1 MKSIYTNGNSI
12 FPSQVVS
19 DAEKAS
25 WEYGEQVAQAIE
37 QEWFSQGRTNGNR
50 YLTTWN
56 NYNSLRLYARV
67 EQPTQKYKDELS
79 INGDLSYLNLD
90 WKPVPIVSKFVDI
103 LTNGISNKDY
113 KINAFAQ
120 DPASLEKRTNYA
132 EMLAQDGMSTKW
144 DDILPMLDNEELSEQ
159 LRLAAHIIFRASLI
173 LEVLE
178 KSNIEDQDSEKSNL
192 VYNTMLMMDAVEVAN
207 LKGYLPNL
215 SKINFT
221 RIKGR
226 TSSIKTAIKKEKI
239 IDTIRELAQKNP
251 DKRITWLRKKASS
264 ILSNKGQK
272 GYSYRQILRDTK
284 GLKIK

>member
-1 MKSIYTNGNSI
+1 MEE
-12 FPSQVVS
+12 
-19 DAEKAS
+19 DAQKPEEIDSKKLQ
-25 WEYGEQVAQAIE
+25 EAIE
-37 QEWFSQGRTNGNR
+37 ALDPLKNVQ
-50 YLTTWN
+50 
-56 NYNSLRLYARV
+56 
-67 EQPTQKYKDELS
+67 
-79 INGDLSYLNLD
+79 DLAAL
-90 WKPVPIVSKFVDI
+90 
-103 LTNGISNKDY
+103 
-113 KINAFAQ
+113 A
-120 DPASLEKRTNYA
+120 A
-132 EMLAQDGMSTKW
+132 EMLAQEGMSTRW

-178 KSNIEDQDSEKSNL
+178 KSNLEDEESEKSNL

-226 TSSIKTAIKKEKI
+226 ASSIKSAIKKEKI

>member
-1 MKSIYTNGNSI
+1 MEEDPQK
-12 FPSQVVS
+12 
-19 DAEKAS
+19 AEEIDSK
-25 WEYGEQVAQAIE
+25 ELQEAIE
-37 QEWFSQGRTNGNR
+37 ALDPLKNVQ
-50 YLTTWN
+50 
-56 NYNSLRLYARV
+56 
-67 EQPTQKYKDELS
+67 
-79 INGDLSYLNLD
+79 DLAAL
-90 WKPVPIVSKFVDI
+90 
-103 LTNGISNKDY
+103 
-113 KINAFAQ
+113 A
-120 DPASLEKRTNYA
+120 A

>member
-1 MKSIYTNGNSI
+1 
-12 FPSQVVS
+12 
-19 DAEKAS
+19 
-25 WEYGEQVAQAIE
+25 
-37 QEWFSQGRTNGNR
+37 
-50 YLTTWN
+50 
-56 NYNSLRLYARV
+56 
-67 EQPTQKYKDELS
+67 
-79 INGDLSYLNLD
+79 
-90 WKPVPIVSKFVDI
+90 
-103 LTNGISNKDY
+103 
-113 KINAFAQ
+113 
-120 DPASLEKRTNYA
+120 
-132 EMLAQDGMSTKW
+132 
-144 DDILPMLDNEELSEQ
+144 MLDNEELSEQ

-284 GLKIK
+284 GL

>member
-1 MKSIYTNGNSI
+1 MEEDPQK
-12 FPSQVVS
+12 
-19 DAEKAS
+19 AEELDSKKLQ
-25 WEYGEQVAQAIE
+25 EAIE
-37 QEWFSQGRTNGNR
+37 ALDPLKNVQ
-50 YLTTWN
+50 
-56 NYNSLRLYARV
+56 
-67 EQPTQKYKDELS
+67 
-79 INGDLSYLNLD
+79 DLAAL
-90 WKPVPIVSKFVDI
+90 
-103 LTNGISNKDY
+103 
-113 KINAFAQ
+113 A
-120 DPASLEKRTNYA
+120 A

-144 DDILPMLDNEELSEQ
+144 DDILPMLDNEELSEE
-159 LRLAAHIIFRASLI
+159 LRLAAHIIFRSSLI
-173 LEVLE
+173 LEFLE

>member
-1 MKSIYTNGNSI
+1 MEEDPQK
-12 FPSQVVS
+12 
-19 DAEKAS
+19 AEEIDSKKLQ
-25 WEYGEQVAQAIE
+25 EAIE
-37 QEWFSQGRTNGNR
+37 ALDPLKNVQ
-50 YLTTWN
+50 
-56 NYNSLRLYARV
+56 
-67 EQPTQKYKDELS
+67 
-79 INGDLSYLNLD
+79 DLAAL
-90 WKPVPIVSKFVDI
+90 
-103 LTNGISNKDY
+103 
-113 KINAFAQ
+113 A
-120 DPASLEKRTNYA
+120 A

>member
-1 MKSIYTNGNSI
+1 MEEDPQK
-12 FPSQVVS
+12 
-19 DAEKAS
+19 AEEIDSKKLQ
-25 WEYGEQVAQAIE
+25 EAIE
-37 QEWFSQGRTNGNR
+37 ALDPLKNVQ
-50 YLTTWN
+50 
-56 NYNSLRLYARV
+56 
-67 EQPTQKYKDELS
+67 
-79 INGDLSYLNLD
+79 DLAAL
-90 WKPVPIVSKFVDI
+90 
-103 LTNGISNKDY
+103 
-113 KINAFAQ
+113 A
-120 DPASLEKRTNYA
+120 A

-272 GYSYRQILRDTK
+272 GYSYSQILRDTK

>member
-1 MKSIYTNGNSI
+1 MEEDPQK
-12 FPSQVVS
+12 
-19 DAEKAS
+19 AEELDSKKLQ
-25 WEYGEQVAQAIE
+25 EAIE
-37 QEWFSQGRTNGNR
+37 ALDPLKNVQ
-50 YLTTWN
+50 
-56 NYNSLRLYARV
+56 
-67 EQPTQKYKDELS
+67 
-79 INGDLSYLNLD
+79 DLAAL
-90 WKPVPIVSKFVDI
+90 
-103 LTNGISNKDY
+103 
-113 KINAFAQ
+113 A
-120 DPASLEKRTNYA
+120 A

-144 DDILPMLDNEELSEQ
+144 DDILPMLDNEELSEE

-178 KSNIEDQDSEKSNL
+178 KSQLEDEDSEKSNL

>member
-1 MKSIYTNGNSI
+1 MEEDPQK
-12 FPSQVVS
+12 
-19 DAEKAS
+19 AEELDSKKLQ
-25 WEYGEQVAQAIE
+25 EAIE
-37 QEWFSQGRTNGNR
+37 ALDPLKNVQ
-50 YLTTWN
+50 
-56 NYNSLRLYARV
+56 
-67 EQPTQKYKDELS
+67 
-79 INGDLSYLNLD
+79 DLAAL
-90 WKPVPIVSKFVDI
+90 
-103 LTNGISNKDY
+103 
-113 KINAFAQ
+113 A
-120 DPASLEKRTNYA
+120 A

-144 DDILPMLDNEELSEQ
+144 DDILPMLDNEELSEE

>member
-1 MKSIYTNGNSI
+1 MEEDPQK
-12 FPSQVVS
+12 
-19 DAEKAS
+19 AEELDSKKLQ
-25 WEYGEQVAQAIE
+25 EAIE
-37 QEWFSQGRTNGNR
+37 ALDPLKNVQ
-50 YLTTWN
+50 
-56 NYNSLRLYARV
+56 
-67 EQPTQKYKDELS
+67 
-79 INGDLSYLNLD
+79 DLAAL
-90 WKPVPIVSKFVDI
+90 
-103 LTNGISNKDY
+103 
-113 KINAFAQ
+113 A
-120 DPASLEKRTNYA
+120 A

-221 RIKGR
+221 RVKGR

>member
-1 MKSIYTNGNSI
+1 MEEDPQK
-12 FPSQVVS
+12 
-19 DAEKAS
+19 AEELDSKKLQ
-25 WEYGEQVAQAIE
+25 EAIE
-37 QEWFSQGRTNGNR
+37 ALDPLKNVQ
-50 YLTTWN
+50 
-56 NYNSLRLYARV
+56 
-67 EQPTQKYKDELS
+67 
-79 INGDLSYLNLD
+79 DLAAL
-90 WKPVPIVSKFVDI
+90 
-103 LTNGISNKDY
+103 
-113 KINAFAQ
+113 A
-120 DPASLEKRTNYA
+120 A

-178 KSNIEDQDSEKSNL
+178 KSNLEDEESEKSNL

-226 TSSIKTAIKKEKI
+226 ASSIKSAIKKEKI

>member
-1 MKSIYTNGNSI
+1 MEEDPQK
-12 FPSQVVS
+12 
-19 DAEKAS
+19 AEELDSKKLQ
-25 WEYGEQVAQAIE
+25 EAIE
-37 QEWFSQGRTNGNR
+37 ALDPLKNVQ
-50 YLTTWN
+50 
-56 NYNSLRLYARV
+56 
-67 EQPTQKYKDELS
+67 
-79 INGDLSYLNLD
+79 DLAAL
-90 WKPVPIVSKFVDI
+90 
-103 LTNGISNKDY
+103 
-113 KINAFAQ
+113 A
-120 DPASLEKRTNYA
+120 A

-264 ILSNKGQK
+264 NLSNKGQK

>member
-1 MKSIYTNGNSI
+1 MEEDPQK
-12 FPSQVVS
+12 
-19 DAEKAS
+19 AEELDSKKLQ
-25 WEYGEQVAQAIE
+25 EAIE
-37 QEWFSQGRTNGNR
+37 ALDPLKNVQ
-50 YLTTWN
+50 
-56 NYNSLRLYARV
+56 
-67 EQPTQKYKDELS
+67 
-79 INGDLSYLNLD
+79 DLAAL
-90 WKPVPIVSKFVDI
+90 
-103 LTNGISNKDY
+103 
-113 KINAFAQ
+113 A
-120 DPASLEKRTNYA
+120 A

-239 IDTIRELAQKNP
+239 IDTISELAQKNP

>member
-1 MKSIYTNGNSI
+1 MEEDPQK
-12 FPSQVVS
+12 
-19 DAEKAS
+19 AEELDSKKLH
-25 WEYGEQVAQAIE
+25 EAIE
-37 QEWFSQGRTNGNR
+37 ALDPLKNVQ
-50 YLTTWN
+50 
-56 NYNSLRLYARV
+56 
-67 EQPTQKYKDELS
+67 
-79 INGDLSYLNLD
+79 DLAAL
-90 WKPVPIVSKFVDI
+90 
-103 LTNGISNKDY
+103 
-113 KINAFAQ
+113 A
-120 DPASLEKRTNYA
+120 A

>member
-1 MKSIYTNGNSI
+1 MEE
-12 FPSQVVS
+12 
-19 DAEKAS
+19 DAQKPEEIDSKKLQ
-25 WEYGEQVAQAIE
+25 EAIE
-37 QEWFSQGRTNGNR
+37 ALDPLKNVQ
-50 YLTTWN
+50 
-56 NYNSLRLYARV
+56 
-67 EQPTQKYKDELS
+67 
-79 INGDLSYLNLD
+79 DLAAL
-90 WKPVPIVSKFVDI
+90 
-103 LTNGISNKDY
+103 
-113 KINAFAQ
+113 A
-120 DPASLEKRTNYA
+120 A
-132 EMLAQDGMSTKW
+132 EMLAQEGMSTRW

-178 KSNIEDQDSEKSNL
+178 KSNLEDEESEKSNL

-226 TSSIKTAIKKEKI
+226 ASSIKTAIKKEKI

>member
-1 MKSIYTNGNSI
+1 MEEDPQK
-12 FPSQVVS
+12 
-19 DAEKAS
+19 AEELDSKKLQ
-25 WEYGEQVAQAIE
+25 EAIE
-37 QEWFSQGRTNGNR
+37 ALDPLKNVQ
-50 YLTTWN
+50 
-56 NYNSLRLYARV
+56 
-67 EQPTQKYKDELS
+67 
-79 INGDLSYLNLD
+79 DLAAL
-90 WKPVPIVSKFVDI
+90 
-103 LTNGISNKDY
+103 
-113 KINAFAQ
+113 A
-120 DPASLEKRTNYA
+120 A

>member
-1 MKSIYTNGNSI
+1 MEEDPQK
-12 FPSQVVS
+12 
-19 DAEKAS
+19 AEELDSKKLQ
-25 WEYGEQVAQAIE
+25 EAIE
-37 QEWFSQGRTNGNR
+37 ALDPLKNVQ
-50 YLTTWN
+50 
-56 NYNSLRLYARV
+56 
-67 EQPTQKYKDELS
+67 
-79 INGDLSYLNLD
+79 DLAAL
-90 WKPVPIVSKFVDI
+90 
-103 LTNGISNKDY
+103 
-113 KINAFAQ
+113 A
-120 DPASLEKRTNYA
+120 A

-251 DKRITWLRKKASS
+251 DKRITWLRKKAST

>member
-1 MKSIYTNGNSI
+1 MEEDPQK
-12 FPSQVVS
+12 
-19 DAEKAS
+19 AEELDSKKLQ
-25 WEYGEQVAQAIE
+25 EAIE
-37 QEWFSQGRTNGNR
+37 ALDPLKNVQ
-50 YLTTWN
+50 
-56 NYNSLRLYARV
+56 
-67 EQPTQKYKDELS
+67 
-79 INGDLSYLNLD
+79 DLAAL
-90 WKPVPIVSKFVDI
+90 
-103 LTNGISNKDY
+103 
-113 KINAFAQ
+113 A
-120 DPASLEKRTNYA
+120 A

-178 KSNIEDQDSEKSNL
+178 KSNTEDQDSEKSNL

>member
-1 MKSIYTNGNSI
+1 MEEDPQK
-12 FPSQVVS
+12 
-19 DAEKAS
+19 AEELDSKKLQ
-25 WEYGEQVAQAIE
+25 EAIE
-37 QEWFSQGRTNGNR
+37 ALDPLKNVQ
-50 YLTTWN
+50 
-56 NYNSLRLYARV
+56 
-67 EQPTQKYKDELS
+67 
-79 INGDLSYLNLD
+79 DLAAL
-90 WKPVPIVSKFVDI
+90 
-103 LTNGISNKDY
+103 
-113 KINAFAQ
+113 A
-120 DPASLEKRTNYA
+120 A

-144 DDILPMLDNEELSEQ
+144 DDILPML
-159 LRLAAHIIFRASLI
+159 
-173 LEVLE
+173 
-178 KSNIEDQDSEKSNL
+178 EDQDSEKSNL